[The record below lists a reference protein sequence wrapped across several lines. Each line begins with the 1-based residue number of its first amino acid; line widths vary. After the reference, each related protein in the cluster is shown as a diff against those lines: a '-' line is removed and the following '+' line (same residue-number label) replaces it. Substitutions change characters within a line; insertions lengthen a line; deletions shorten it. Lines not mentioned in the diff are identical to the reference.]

1 MAVGIQ
7 MVAQPD
13 REVAHV
19 EHPDVLGV
27 QRVGLLLVEPGRA
40 GVDVGNVERGHHLV
54 ETEQVVVVGYGP
66 AEQRE
71 VVQQAFGDEP
81 AVAVGKQVRLRI
93 ALRELLGALPQDRW
107 EVREFRNPLSYPD
120 PDQRLM

>member
-1 MAVGIQ
+1 MD
-7 MVAQPD
+7 QP
-13 REVAHV
+13 R
-19 EHPDVLGV
+19 
-27 QRVGLLLVEPGRA
+27 
-40 GVDVGNVERGHHLV
+40 
-54 ETEQVVVVGYGP
+54 
-66 AEQRE
+66 QRE